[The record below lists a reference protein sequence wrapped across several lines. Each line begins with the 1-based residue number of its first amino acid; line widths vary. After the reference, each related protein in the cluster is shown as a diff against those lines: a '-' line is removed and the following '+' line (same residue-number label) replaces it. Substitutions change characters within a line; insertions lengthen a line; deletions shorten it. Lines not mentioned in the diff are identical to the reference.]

1 MNIIRRDEVLED
13 LINLSYYVAQT
24 DEQAANRFLDAVARS
39 FERLAQMPLIG
50 VERGFQNPRLTGI
63 RMWFVQGFERHL
75 IFYRVLDDE
84 VEILRV
90 LHAARDIENIFD
102 DEQNQ

>member
-1 MNIIRRDEVLED
+1 MNIIRRDEVLDD
-13 LINLSYYVAQT
+13 LINLSYYIAQR
-24 DEQAANRFLDAVARS
+24 DEQAANRFLDAVTES
-39 FERLAQMPLIG
+39 FERLAQMPFIG
-50 VERGFQNPRLTGI
+50 VERTFRNPRLTSV

-84 VEILRV
+84 IEVLRV
-90 LHAARDIENIFD
+90 LHAARDIEGVFN

>member
-1 MNIIRRDEVLED
+1 MNIVRRDEVLED
-13 LINLSYYVAQT
+13 LISLSYYIAQT
-24 DEQAANRFLDAVARS
+24 DEQVANRFLDAVAES

-50 VERGFQNPRLTGI
+50 VERTFQNPRLTGI

-90 LHAARDIENIFD
+90 LHAARDIEGIFD